1 MVAAALD
8 EVHRKTSVF
17 FAWCGSDDSS
27 PWVESGARDAGA
39 RQELGSGYS
48 VSTTVTAQAAPSV
61 WLLTM

>member
-8 EVHRKTSVF
+8 EVHRKTSVL

-39 RQELGSGYS
+39 RQELSEATPYPPLSLHKLPLASGS
-48 VSTTVTAQAAPSV
+48 
-61 WLLTM
+61 